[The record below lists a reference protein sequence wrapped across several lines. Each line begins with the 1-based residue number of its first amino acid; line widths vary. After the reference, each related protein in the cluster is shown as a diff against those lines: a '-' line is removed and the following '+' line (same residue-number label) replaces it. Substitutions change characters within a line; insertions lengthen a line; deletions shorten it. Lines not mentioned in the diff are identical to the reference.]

1 MYVRQFTVRN
11 IQEPL
16 GGAIY
21 GLEQVIFYCTN
32 ARVNKFTEILLNLF
46 KMILGILIL
55 RLSPTRRVHI
65 LQDVVLL
72 ITLSTVRH
80 CIINLKSVARILI
93 TEKSIVF
100 VFCLD
105 LE

>member
-1 MYVRQFTVRN
+1 MYVGQFTVRN

-46 KMILGILIL
+46 KMIL
-55 RLSPTRRVHI
+55 
-65 LQDVVLL
+65 
-72 ITLSTVRH
+72 
-80 CIINLKSVARILI
+80 
-93 TEKSIVF
+93 F
-100 VFCLD
+100 
-105 LE
+105 